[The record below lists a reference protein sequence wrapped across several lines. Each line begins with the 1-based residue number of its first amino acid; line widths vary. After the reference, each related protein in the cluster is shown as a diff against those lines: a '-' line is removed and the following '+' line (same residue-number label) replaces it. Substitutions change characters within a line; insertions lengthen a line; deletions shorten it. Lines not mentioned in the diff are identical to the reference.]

1 MLVIWINWYNI
12 KSFKM
17 LNKQN
22 FVSKF
27 SILPTVIG
35 LTYDPLPFPLLL
47 ALRSQSHDQL
57 SRRRRLLN
65 HQALPPCPWWAVC
78 SNGLLSLPCLW
89 PCRVLLLQ
97 QACHLLHPCHVQL
110 GTWLFSGQYFVL
122 GSSLQT
128 HHGGQERVY
137 SFLLSPSL

>member
-1 MLVIWINWYNI
+1 
-12 KSFKM
+12 M

-65 HQALPPCPWWAVC
+65 HQALPPCP
-78 SNGLLSLPCLW
+78 
-89 PCRVLLLQ
+89 
-97 QACHLLHPCHVQL
+97 
-110 GTWLFSGQYFVL
+110 
-122 GSSLQT
+122 
-128 HHGGQERVY
+128 
-137 SFLLSPSL
+137 